1 MENFGDGKESWSAL
15 QNELNELVLLL
26 GKLLNA

>member
-1 MENFGDGKESWSAL
+1 MENFGDGKEYWSAS

-26 GKLLNA
+26 GKLLNP